1 MGRYIQMGK
10 IQQTKTPPRKRV
22 AAYARVSLETD
33 RLAHSMTAQ
42 SEYYGTF
49 IRDHGDWINAGI
61 YADSF
66 LSGTETDH
74 RAEFTRLITD
84 CEQGKIDIVL
94 CKSISRFA
102 RNTVDLLRTIRRLNE
117 LGINVYFEK
126 ENISTL
132 SGDGELLLT
141 ILASFA
147 QEESRS
153 VSENVK
159 WGIRKRFRLGNAA
172 VRNKTVFGYR
182 FINGRYEINAG
193 EAELVRLIFEL
204 YISGVSLRN
213 ISEKL
218 KISGVKTPRGY
229 DFSHNQIDY
238 IVHNEIYIGNI
249 VFQKTFVKD
258 FITHTKV
265 PNQGELP
272 MYRLYNCHDPII
284 DEETFAK
291 AQAESERRAS
301 KASKKQNYP
310 FSGRLI
316 CSKCGKP
323 FTRRS
328 NNGKYACWH
337 CRSCVNSKLNE
348 DKLTD
353 LFGIEDDRFPDD
365 ISAVSVNEN
374 GELDITFYDGRTEK
388 WQYK

>member
-1 MGRYIQMGK
+1 MGK
-10 IQQTKTPPRKRV
+10 IQNTRSPSPPRKKV

-33 RLAHSMTAQ
+33 RLAHSLTAQ
-42 SEYYGTF
+42 REYYRRL
-49 IRDHGDWINAGI
+49 IRQRDDWEEAGI

-66 LSGTETDH
+66 MSGTETDH
-74 RAEFTRLITD
+74 RAEFMRLIAD

-117 LGINVYFEK
+117 LGIDVRFEK
-126 ENISTL
+126 ENISSL

-159 WGIRKRFRLGNAA
+159 WGNRKRFRLGTAA

-182 FINGRYEINAG
+182 YIDGKYEKNTG

-204 YISGVSLRN
+204 YINGVPLRTISDKLRGSGA
-213 ISEKL
+213 
-218 KISGVKTPRGY
+218 KTSRGY

-238 IVHNEIYIGNI
+238 IIHNEIYVGNI

-265 PNQGELP
+265 PNRGELP
-272 MYRLYNCHDPII
+272 MYRLYNCHEPIV

-291 AQAESERRAS
+291 AQAESARRAS
-301 KASKKQNYP
+301 KRKAYP
-310 FSGRLI
+310 FSGKLI

-337 CRSCVNSKLNE
+337 CRSCPNTKLNE
-348 DKLTD
+348 EKLSA
-353 LFGIEDDRFPDD
+353 LFKIEDNEGQFPDG

-374 GELDITFYDGRTEK
+374 GELDITFCDGRTEK

>member
-1 MGRYIQMGK
+1 MGK
-10 IQQTKTPPRKRV
+10 IQQTKKPPKKRV

-33 RLAHSMTAQ
+33 RLSHSLTAQ
-42 SEYYGTF
+42 REYYKAL
-49 IRDHGDWINAGI
+49 IRQRDDWEEAGI

-66 LSGTETDH
+66 LSGTETGH
-74 RAEFTRLITD
+74 RAEFMRLIAD

-102 RNTVDLLRTIRRLNE
+102 RNTVDLLRTIRRLND
-117 LGINVYFEK
+117 LGIDVRFEK
-126 ENISTL
+126 ENISSL

-159 WGIRKRFRLGNAA
+159 WGIRKRFRLGTAI
-172 VRNKTVFGYR
+172 VRNKAVFGYHYIDGKYKIIADEAKLVR
-182 FINGRYEINAG
+182 FI
-193 EAELVRLIFEL
+193 FKL
-204 YISGVSLRN
+204 YIEGVPLRT
-213 ISEKL
+213 ISDKL
-218 KISGVKTPRGY
+218 REMGAKTPRGF

-249 VFQKTFVKD
+249 VFQKSFVKD

-265 PNQGELP
+265 SNHGELP
-272 MYRLYNCHDPII
+272 MYRLYGCHEPII

-291 AQAESERRAS
+291 AQSESARRAS
-301 KASKKQNYP
+301 KKRSYA

-337 CRSCVNSKLNE
+337 CRSCENTKLKE
-348 DKLTD
+348 DKLTA

-365 ISAVSVNEN
+365 ISSVSVSEN
-374 GELDITFYDGRTEK
+374 GELDISFCDGRTEK

>member
-1 MGRYIQMGK
+1 MGK
-10 IQQTKTPPRKRV
+10 ICKYKPPRKRA
-22 AAYARVSLETD
+22 AAYARVSLDTD
-33 RLAHSMTAQ
+33 RLTHSLTAQ
-42 SEYYGTF
+42 REYYSSF
-49 IRDHGDWINAGI
+49 IRQHDDWEEAGI
-61 YADSF
+61 YADGF
-66 LSGTETDH
+66 LSGTEAVH
-74 RAEFTRLITD
+74 RAGFLRLIAD

-126 ENISTL
+126 ENINSL

-159 WGIRKRFRLGNAA
+159 WGIRKRFRLGTAT

-182 FINGRYEINAG
+182 YNNGRYEKINE

-204 YISGVSLRN
+204 YIDGVPLRTISDKLRGSGA
-213 ISEKL
+213 
-218 KISGVKTPRGY
+218 KTSRGY
-229 DFSHNQIDY
+229 DFSHSQIDY

-249 VFQKTFVKD
+249 VFQKSFVKD

-265 PNQGELP
+265 PNRGELP

-291 AQAESERRAS
+291 AQAESMRRAS
-301 KASKKQNYP
+301 KKRTYP

-316 CSKCGKP
+316 CSKCKKP

-337 CRSCVNSKLNE
+337 CRGCLNTKLNE
-348 DKLTD
+348 DKLTE
-353 LFGIEDDRFPDD
+353 LFGIEDDLFPDS

-374 GELDITFYDGRTEK
+374 GELDITFCDGRKEK

>member
-1 MGRYIQMGK
+1 MGK
-10 IQQTKTPPRKRV
+10 IQQIKMAPRKRA

-33 RLAHSMTAQ
+33 RLAHSLTAQ
-42 SEYYGTF
+42 REYYKAL
-49 IRDHGDWINAGI
+49 IKQHDDWEEAGI

-74 RAEFTRLITD
+74 RAEFMRLIAD

-126 ENISTL
+126 ENISSL

-159 WGIRKRFRLGNAA
+159 WGIRKRFRLGTAV
-172 VRNKTVFGYR
+172 VRNKIVFGYR
-182 FINGRYEINAG
+182 YINGRYEKNFN

-204 YISGVSLRN
+204 YISGVPLRA
-213 ISEKL
+213 ISDKL
-218 KISGVKTPRGY
+218 RELGAKTSRGY

-238 IVHNEIYIGNI
+238 IVHNEIYIGNV
-249 VFQKTFVKD
+249 VFQKSFVKD

-265 PNQGELP
+265 PNHGELP
-272 MYRLYNCHDPII
+272 MYRLYGCHEPII

-291 AQAESERRAS
+291 AQAESARRAS
-301 KASKKQNYP
+301 KKRTYP

-328 NNGKYACWH
+328 NSGKYACWH
-337 CRSCVNSKLNE
+337 CRSCLDTKLNE
-348 DKLTD
+348 EKLTA

-374 GELDITFYDGRTEK
+374 GELDITFCDGRTEK